1 MQIEIWRMNHDFHH
15 NQNYQKINEYQFIN
29 NMFFGA
35 KKKETIKVDD
45 TTSKDLELVTKM
57 NHDLAKSLDLK
68 ETLSNSLELI
78 IKRINAQAANIFL
91 IDDKNQSFQ
100 CIASKHQAYLEDFE
114 IPITQGVMGKAVVL
128 KKCIRVGDVR
138 KDVREIAE
146 FYFDLDNKTNFT
158 TYSVLCSPLIV
169 SDECIGVIHCLNKKT
184 NNKLFEENDRK
195 LLETLSGPAALAIR
209 NARMAKDL
217 VDKNR
222 MQKEIEIVGEIQ
234 KTLLSQNQK
243 EKFPIAGI
251 NIPAK
256 VVSGDFY
263 NFAELTEG
271 VYGFGVA
278 DVSGKGIKS
287 SLLMS
292 KASSLY
298 RCLSKTNFSAAEL
311 LNILNSEIC
320 ETTSRGMFVTMLIG
334 IYDSKKKELT
344 LANAGHEPPLIYD
357 NEGNF
362 SNFEEAGPPLG
373 IAPKFKFKE
382 TKINFSNSSMYIFT
396 DGITE
401 IKDTKGNMLESD
413 GFKDY
418 IKKYQPIPNYERL
431 NKIVEDIIKS
441 GRIQKD
447 DLTIVVVDGS

>member
-1 MQIEIWRMNHDFHH
+1 MNNELH
-15 NQNYQKINEYQFIN
+15 QTRNYQKFNEYQFIN

-35 KKKETIKVDD
+35 KKTETIKAD
-45 TTSKDLELVTKM
+45 TSIKDLELVTKM
-57 NHDLAKSLDLK
+57 SQEFAKTLDLK
-68 ETLSNSLELI
+68 ETLQTSLEVI

-91 IDDKNQSFQ
+91 IDDDKKNFQ

-114 IPITQGVMGKAVVL
+114 IPITQGVMGKAAL
-128 KKCIRVGDVR
+128 MKECIRVGDVR

-158 TYSVLCSPLIV
+158 TYSVLFAPLIV

-184 NNKLFEENDRK
+184 DNKLFEESDRK

-209 NARMAKDL
+209 NAKMAKDL
-217 VDKNR
+217 IEKNR
-222 MQKEIEIVGEIQ
+222 MEKEIEIVGEIQ
-234 KTLLSQNQK
+234 KTLLSQNIK
-243 EKFPIAGI
+243 ENFPIAGI

-263 NFAELTEG
+263 NFSELSNG

-298 RCLSKTNFSAAEL
+298 RCLSKTNFSAAGL
-311 LNILNSEIC
+311 LDILNTEIC
-320 ETTSRGMFVTMLIG
+320 ETTSRGMFVTMLVG
-334 IYDSKKKELT
+334 IYDSNKKELT
-344 LANAGHEPPLIYD
+344 LANAGHEPPLIYSND
-357 NEGNF
+357 GNF

-382 TKINFSNSSMYIFT
+382 TKISFSNSSMYIFT

-401 IKDTKGNMLESD
+401 IRDAKGNMLEAD
-413 GFKDY
+413 GFKNY
-418 IKKYQPIPNYERL
+418 IKKYQQIPNHQRL
-431 NKIVEDIIKS
+431 NKIIEDIIKS

-447 DLTIVVVDGS
+447 DLTIVAVDA

>member
-1 MQIEIWRMNHDFHH
+1 
-15 NQNYQKINEYQFIN
+15 
-29 NMFFGA
+29 MFFKSKKQA
-35 KKKETIKVDD
+35 KDETDKNLQVNV
-45 TTSKDLELVTKM
+45 DLEIVTKM
-57 NHDLAKSLDLK
+57 NQEFAVSLDLND
-68 ETLSNSLELI
+68 TLKTALQVI
-78 IKRINAQAANIFL
+78 IARINAEAANIFL
-91 IDDKNQSFQ
+91 INDKKKKFE
-100 CIASKHQAYLEDFE
+100 CIASLHQNYLDEYELDLKD
-114 IPITQGVMGKAVVL
+114 GVMGKAVQSR
-128 KKCIRVGDVR
+128 KCVRVGNVR

-195 LLETLSGPAALAIR
+195 LLETLSGPAALAIN
-209 NARMAKDL
+209 NAKMAKDL
-217 VDKNR
+217 IDKNR

-263 NFAELTEG
+263 NFAELSEG

-334 IYDSKKKELT
+334 IYDSNKKELT
-344 LANAGHEPPLIYD
+344 LANAGHEPPLIYSND
-357 NEGNF
+357 GSF

-382 TKINFSNSSMYIFT
+382 TKINFLNSSMYIFT

-413 GFKDY
+413 GFKNY
-418 IKKYQPIPNYERL
+418 IKKYQQNPNHERL

-447 DLTIVVVDGS
+447 DLTIVVVDSL

>member
-1 MQIEIWRMNHDFHH
+1 MNNEFHQS
-15 NQNYQKINEYQFIN
+15 QNYQKFNEYQFIN

-35 KKKETIKVDD
+35 KKTETIKVDN
-45 TTSKDLELVTKM
+45 TSVKDLELVTKM
-57 NHDLAKSLDLK
+57 GQEFAKTLDLK
-68 ETLSNSLELI
+68 ETLQTSLELI

-91 IDDKNQSFQ
+91 IDNDKQNFQ

-114 IPITQGVMGKAVVL
+114 IPITQGVMGKAAL
-128 KKCIRVGDVR
+128 MKQCIRVGDVR

-184 NNKLFEENDRK
+184 DNKLFEESDRK

-209 NARMAKDL
+209 NAKMAKDL
-217 VDKNR
+217 IVKNR
-222 MQKEIEIVGEIQ
+222 IEKEIEIVGEIQ
-234 KTLLSQNQK
+234 KTLLSQNIK
-243 EKFPIAGI
+243 ENFPIAGI

-263 NFAELTEG
+263 NFSELSNG

-298 RCLSKTNFSAAEL
+298 RCLSKTNFSAAGL
-311 LNILNSEIC
+311 LDILNTEIC
-320 ETTSRGMFVTMLIG
+320 ETTSRGMFVTMLVG
-334 IYDSKKKELT
+334 IYDSNKKELT
-344 LANAGHEPPLIYD
+344 LSNAGHEPPLIYSKD
-357 NEGNF
+357 GNF

-401 IKDTKGNMLESD
+401 IRDAKGSMLEAE

-418 IKKYQPIPNYERL
+418 IKKYQQIPNHERL
-431 NKIVEDIIKS
+431 NKIIEDIIKS

-447 DLTIVVVDGS
+447 DLTIVTVDG